1 MNGCGQQHHHIDNF
15 VRGIETEMQYARLEE
30 VTVITLL
37 LHQAWEVRTRDGDAQ
52 RRWRGGEDKRRGGKT
67 ARKSVKPVRTGFI
80 GFLLNRSVKFNFFKN
95 SKK

>member
-52 RRWRGGEDKRRGGKT
+52 RRWRGGRIRGE
-67 ARKSVKPVRTGFI
+67 VEKP
-80 GFLLNRSVKFNFFKN
+80 LENRSNRFGLVLLVFF
-95 SKK
+95 

>member
-52 RRWRGGEDKRRGGKT
+52 RRWRVGRIRGE
-67 ARKSVKPVRTGFI
+67 VKKPLGQI
-80 GFLLNRSVKFNFFKN
+80 GSDWFYWFSFKLVGQI
-95 SKK
+95 